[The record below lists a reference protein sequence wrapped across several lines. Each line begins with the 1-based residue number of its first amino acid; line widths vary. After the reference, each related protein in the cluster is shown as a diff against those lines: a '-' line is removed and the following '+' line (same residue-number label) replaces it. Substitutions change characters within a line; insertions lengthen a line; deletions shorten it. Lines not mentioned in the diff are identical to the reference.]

1 MWKGLRRASVC
12 VFVQLHVL
20 INYIIHVL
28 YSSHLRFLL
37 SLIWRC
43 HHFKNNLIGESQL
56 SEFVQLLSNCII
68 YKLYSSHSRFFL
80 HSYRYVT
87 ITGGFK
93 FWSTL
98 DTHGHGAVRVLYRAT
113 FTVTLGI
120 RLYKCY
126 IRWLITLTRTTCR
139 AFGNGAV
146 TTFLMT

>member
-1 MWKGLRRASVC
+1 MAKSVSHPISTRDSNISPRAVGPRADIGRD
-12 VFVQLHVL
+12 FAM
-20 INYIIHVL
+20 Y
-28 YSSHLRFLL
+28 YSLF
-37 SLIWRC
+37 
-43 HHFKNNLIGESQL
+43 IGESQL

-68 YKLYSSHSRFFL
+68 YKLNSSHSRYFL

-98 DTHGHGAVRVLYRAT
+98 DTQGHGAVRVLYRAT

-120 RLYKCY
+120 RLYKWY
-126 IRWLITLTRTTCR
+126 IRWLITLTRTCCR
-139 AFGNGAV
+139 AFGNWAV

>member
-1 MWKGLRRASVC
+1 MISIEIFELNIMNITFVKRIEKSQCVCICSVTC
-12 VFVQLHVL
+12 INQLHNRCSIFVPL
-20 INYIIHVL
+20 KI
-28 YSSHLRFLL
+28 LL

-98 DTHGHGAVRVLYRAT
+98 DTQGHGAVRVLYRAT
-113 FTVTLGI
+113 FTATLGI
-120 RLYKCY
+120 RL
-126 IRWLITLTRTTCR
+126 
-139 AFGNGAV
+139 
-146 TTFLMT
+146 